1 MKIGTLH
8 NHQKFVK
15 LVPTKGLVG
24 YSHQISWLID
34 GDHFIDLSLIIFTQ
48 FKVVQCL
55 KGFMKG
61 MDRFENPLYDS
72 SKLHRTTSDWTVSI
86 VSLYDVNLRTD
97 KLNTKLVQKTSEL
110 SLHSSKIWISDNV
123 RGYNPS
129 YLCGLFNW
137 DLVLTTFCTE
147 EVQKRMRF

>member
-1 MKIGTLH
+1 M
-8 NHQKFVK
+8 
-15 LVPTKGLVG
+15 
-24 YSHQISWLID
+24 
-34 GDHFIDLSLIIFTQ
+34 
-48 FKVVQCL
+48 
-55 KGFMKG
+55 
-61 MDRFENPLYDS
+61 
-72 SKLHRTTSDWTVSI
+72 
-86 VSLYDVNLRTD
+86 SLYDVNLRTD

-147 EVQKRMRF
+147 EVQKRMGFSNSLRSKISKHHFLFYWVTPLYKKWCFSIHLLNESLNWWDVGNHQKRTVYESVKWLESIFTLIQQWRGVKFWKWQWFLRN